1 MTLSVAIAVI
11 GIAYV
16 MQVAS
21 ATQHGYTM
29 RDLEVAVSELELESE
44 KLQTSVAEATSL
56 GMVSERMQILGF
68 VEPSDVIYLTGA
80 DSVAIR

>member
-1 MTLSVAIAVI
+1 MI
-11 GIAYV
+11 GTAYV

-29 RDLEVAVSELELESE
+29 RDLEVAVGELELTNE
-44 KLQTSVAEATSL
+44 KLTTSVAEATSL

-68 VEPSDVIYLTGA
+68 VEPNEVVYLTGA